1 MNKNIIRIVPFMGEK
16 QMVYVVRE
24 MYGNIWNQKMQYPNN
39 GQRENSGE
47 RCRRDKIQGTY
58 IYDETSKQNGIQK
71 TYNIPIKHGMLQ
83 YRWRI
88 KNKNK

>member
-1 MNKNIIRIVPFMGEK
+1 
-16 QMVYVVRE
+16 
-24 MYGNIWNQKMQYPNN
+24 MQYPNN

-83 YRWRI
+83 YR
-88 KNKNK
+88 